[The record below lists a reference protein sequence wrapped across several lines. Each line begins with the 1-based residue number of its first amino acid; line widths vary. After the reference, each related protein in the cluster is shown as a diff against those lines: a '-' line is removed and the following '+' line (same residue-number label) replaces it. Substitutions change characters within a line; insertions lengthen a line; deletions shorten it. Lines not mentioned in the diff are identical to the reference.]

1 MDKRIYLCLAHMS
14 GKEQGFIKEAFD
26 TNWVVPLG
34 PNVNAFE
41 EELESFVVENKKVVA
56 LSAGTAAI
64 HLALIQLGVQAGD
77 EVGCQTFTFC
87 ASANPV
93 TYLGAT
99 PVFVDSEEDTW
110 NMSPVLLEEA
120 IKDRMAKTGKKP
132 KAIIP
137 VHLYGMPAKIDEICA
152 IAEKYDIPVLEDAAE
167 ALGSEFKGHKCGTF
181 GTFGAL
187 SFNGNKMITTSGGGA
202 LIVADED
209 AKKQTMYY
217 ATQAREPFPYYQH
230 EHIGYNYR
238 INSKVELVQVPYARE
253 TIQPRTYIKKDMIG
267 TMNVPKS
274 FLVGNYYTNINSI
287 VGKYSNYNTIIAKGS
302 LFYSDLVVS
311 GDELPDSAFADV
323 PEGYTVINY
332 PVTIASTYA
341 NSMAPGSHINIY
353 YKSLNDNG
361 EVMFGKFISNIEVL
375 DVKDSSGQHV
385 FENSDETRTPA
396 YMLFAVPEE
405 THLLLRKALYLDDYD
420 VELILIPNTATLTEK
435 DTVTVSSH
443 DIEEFI
449 NSKTVFV
456 SVDDLPNIT
465 DKVTENNTNTYN
477 NTNTN
482 NNTQTNG

>member
-1 MDKRIYLCLAHMS
+1 MFSSTIYRL
-14 GKEQGFIKEAFD
+14 
-26 TNWVVPLG
+26 
-34 PNVNAFE
+34 
-41 EELESFVVENKKVVA
+41 
-56 LSAGTAAI
+56 
-64 HLALIQLGVQAGD
+64 
-77 EVGCQTFTFC
+77 
-87 ASANPV
+87 
-93 TYLGAT
+93 
-99 PVFVDSEEDTW
+99 
-110 NMSPVLLEEA
+110 
-120 IKDRMAKTGKKP
+120 
-132 KAIIP
+132 
-137 VHLYGMPAKIDEICA
+137 
-152 IAEKYDIPVLEDAAE
+152 
-167 ALGSEFKGHKCGTF
+167 
-181 GTFGAL
+181 
-187 SFNGNKMITTSGGGA
+187 
-202 LIVADED
+202 
-209 AKKQTMYY
+209 
-217 ATQAREPFPYYQH
+217 
-230 EHIGYNYR
+230 NYR

-465 DKVTENNTNTYN
+465 DKVTENNAKTDN

>member
-1 MDKRIYLCLAHMS
+1 
-14 GKEQGFIKEAFD
+14 
-26 TNWVVPLG
+26 
-34 PNVNAFE
+34 
-41 EELESFVVENKKVVA
+41 
-56 LSAGTAAI
+56 
-64 HLALIQLGVQAGD
+64 
-77 EVGCQTFTFC
+77 
-87 ASANPV
+87 
-93 TYLGAT
+93 
-99 PVFVDSEEDTW
+99 
-110 NMSPVLLEEA
+110 
-120 IKDRMAKTGKKP
+120 
-132 KAIIP
+132 
-137 VHLYGMPAKIDEICA
+137 
-152 IAEKYDIPVLEDAAE
+152 
-167 ALGSEFKGHKCGTF
+167 
-181 GTFGAL
+181 
-187 SFNGNKMITTSGGGA
+187 
-202 LIVADED
+202 
-209 AKKQTMYY
+209 
-217 ATQAREPFPYYQH
+217 
-230 EHIGYNYR
+230 
-238 INSKVELVQVPYARE
+238 
-253 TIQPRTYIKKDMIG
+253 
-267 TMNVPKS
+267 MNVPKS

-465 DKVTENNTNTYN
+465 DKVTENNTKTDN